1 MKTKI
6 FQKNEFSVTC
16 LFAFFAG
23 LLFITA
29 SLCVAFFIPA
39 YEPAPE
45 IVELPEP
52 EEQEE
57 IIIPFFEDVGTLS
70 VFPAEDE
77 ALVLYR
83 DAASRKAVEWFYAS
97 VVGSKEIAIAV
108 LSEADKNDISPS
120 LAFSLAY
127 VESRYDIHAKNVN
140 KNKTIDRG
148 LFQLNSA
155 SFPKLNEED
164 FFDPAVSAKHGMA
177 HLRFCLD
184 TAGNEISA
192 LAMYNAG
199 ANKVRSNST
208 PQLTLNY
215 IGQIMTCRDN
225 IDRLFADKVLSYY
238 DTIPFGG
245 QAVQVA
251 MAK

>member
-1 MKTKI
+1 MNTKI

-39 YEPAPE
+39 YEPLPE
-45 IVELPEP
+45 VVELPKP
-52 EEQEE
+52 EDSEE
-57 IIIPFFEDVGTLS
+57 TIIPFFDDVGMLS
-70 VFPAEDE
+70 MFSTEDE
-77 ALVLYR
+77 GLVLYR

-97 VVGSKEIAIAV
+97 VVGSKEIATAV
-108 LSEADKNDISPS
+108 LREADKNDISPS

-127 VESRYDIHAKNVN
+127 VESRYNVHAKNVN

-155 SFPKLNEED
+155 SFPKLTEED
-164 FFDPAVSAKHGMA
+164 FFDPSVSAKHGMA

-199 ANKVRSNST
+199 ANKVRANNT

-215 IGQIMTCRDN
+215 IGQIMTCREN
-225 IDRLFADKVLSYY
+225 IQRLFADKVLSYY
-238 DTIPFGG
+238 DTEPFGP
-245 QAVQVA
+245 AIQVA

>member
-1 MKTKI
+1 MDTKI
-6 FQKNEFSVTC
+6 FQKSEFSVTC

-23 LLFITA
+23 LLFIIA

-39 YEPAPE
+39 YEPEPE
-45 IVELPEP
+45 VVELPKP
-52 EEQEE
+52 EETEDV
-57 IIIPFFEDVGTLS
+57 IIPFFDDVGMLS
-70 VFPAEDE
+70 MFSTEDE

-83 DAASRKAVEWFYAS
+83 DAASRRAVEWFYAS
-97 VVGSKEIAIAV
+97 VVGSKEIATAI
-108 LSEADKNDISPS
+108 LHEADKNDISPS

-127 VESRYDIHAKNVN
+127 VESRYNIHAKNVN

-155 SFPKLNEED
+155 SFPKLSEED

-199 ANKVRSNST
+199 ANKVRANNT

-215 IGQIMTCRDN
+215 IGQIMTCREN
-225 IDRLFADKVLSYY
+225 IEKLFADKVLSYY
-238 DTIPFGG
+238 DTVPFGT
-245 QAVQVA
+245 AVQVA